1 MLSAVGER
9 DPRPLV
15 SGTVIFGRT
24 DEVGDD
30 LLLRGWIE
38 DAGTNRYNAT
48 VLGQGQARTQL
59 PRARAAPRSTLA
71 AMTSHVAPEGSRIAA
86 GGAGLVIRQET
97 ADDHREVREV
107 HTRAFGDGER
117 VPGLVEALR
126 VAEAAL
132 APISFVATVDDRVV
146 GHVLLSATRLDAPR
160 RIVDVLSLS
169 PLGVLPEFQ
178 RQGIGTQLIASALA
192 AADSQN
198 VPLVFLEGSPR
209 YYGTRGFEGAGAM
222 GFRSPSLRI
231 PEAAFQVARLSA
243 YEPWMTGSFVYSEV
257 FWAFDCVGLRD
268 PEA

>member
-1 MLSAVGER
+1 
-9 DPRPLV
+9 
-15 SGTVIFGRT
+15 
-24 DEVGDD
+24 
-30 LLLRGWIE
+30 
-38 DAGTNRYNAT
+38 
-48 VLGQGQARTQL
+48 
-59 PRARAAPRSTLA
+59 
-71 AMTSHVAPEGSRIAA
+71 MTSCDASEGFPIASD
-86 GGAGLVIRQET
+86 GAGLVIRRET
-97 ADDHREVREV
+97 ADDHQNVREV

-132 APISFVATVDDRVV
+132 APMSFVATVDDRVV

-169 PLGVLPEFQ
+169 PLGVAPEFQ
-178 RQGIGTQLIASALA
+178 RQGIGTRLIAYALD
-192 AADSQN
+192 AADSQG

-209 YYGTRGFEGAGAM
+209 YYGTRGFEGACAA

-243 YEPWMTGSFVYSEV
+243 HEPWMTGTFVYSEP

-268 PEA
+268 PGN